1 MLLVLIAVGSRLK
14 QRPHTWHWAG
24 LAAIFALLSLDEA
37 TGIHELSTGPLRE
50 LLGPSAPMYYAWV
63 IPAFLC
69 LVPFGLVYSK
79 FVFLQEEGTRNLFVI
94 AGAVYLAGAL
104 GVEMIGGSYRSGY
117 GLDLT
122 YGIIATVEE
131 MFEMTGIVIFS
142 YALMD
147 HIERDS
153 LELRLLFHM
162 ERCSNEEPVHVP
174 TIESGRERASSAE
187 VTDRLGTES

>member
-1 MLLVLIAVGSRLK
+1 M
-14 QRPHTWHWAG
+14 
-24 LAAIFALLSLDEA
+24 
-37 TGIHELSTGPLRE
+37 
-50 LLGPSAPMYYAWV
+50 
-63 IPAFLC
+63 
-69 LVPFGLVYSK
+69 
-79 FVFLQEEGTRNLFVI
+79 
-94 AGAVYLAGAL
+94 AGAL

-153 LELRLLFHM
+153 LAARGESTT
-162 ERCSNEEPVHVP
+162 ERRVGPDMAVP
-174 TIESGRERASSAE
+174 HAE
-187 VTDRLGTES
+187 VVGGDGRSR